1 MNEVIYCNYGLQKS
15 KIENYY
21 RQEKTSFFCMVK
33 EDDTEYEIEVNQ
45 PHDKVYKIILGDKGE
60 AANFISKSLN
70 IEIGPKD
77 IEKYTTHFITNNF
90 RNKDTD
96 VVYKLKDQKIFFL
109 IEHQS
114 SVDYAMPYRLLMYEM
129 EIIKS
134 AVDENKL
141 HLSDYKIPTVYSIV
155 LYTGKRKWNVKND
168 FNEMQEKLKGTSAIT
183 LTNYHLADINKMKN
197 EELIEDKNL
206 LSKVML
212 LDKSKTKDELEQNLN
227 EITQRQ
233 MVDEKKNTLK
243 KIIYFTL
250 VKKIGIE
257 KAKEYL
263 KKLEKGDYKSMSMFE
278 EYLED
283 LFDKGE
289 EKGVQNTIEK
299 IVKNMIKNNLAD
311 KQIMKIANISQEK
324 LLEIKSKVLVKK

>member
-1 MNEVIYCNYGLQKS
+1 
-15 KIENYY
+15 
-21 RQEKTSFFCMVK
+21 
-33 EDDTEYEIEVNQ
+33 
-45 PHDKVYKIILGDKGE
+45 
-60 AANFISKSLN
+60 
-70 IEIGPKD
+70 
-77 IEKYTTHFITNNF
+77 
-90 RNKDTD
+90 
-96 VVYKLKDQKIFFL
+96 
-109 IEHQS
+109 
-114 SVDYAMPYRLLMYEM
+114 
-129 EIIKS
+129 
-134 AVDENKL
+134 
-141 HLSDYKIPTVYSIV
+141 
-155 LYTGKRKWNVKND
+155 
-168 FNEMQEKLKGTSAIT
+168 MQEKLKGTSAIT
-183 LTNYHLADINKMKN
+183 LTNYHLADINKMKD
-197 EELIEDKNL
+197 EELMEDKNL

-212 LDKSKTKDELEQNLN
+212 LDKSKTKDELERNLN

-263 KKLEKGDYKSMSMFE
+263 KKLEKGDHKSMSMFE

-289 EKGVQNTIEK
+289 EKGIEKGVQNTIEK

-324 LLEIKSKVLVKK
+324 LLEIKSKVLVQK